1 MPTKKTTTK
10 EKKSDKKE
18 NINTEVAAA
27 AEIDAADTAVLETG
41 DIEKATTAA
50 PLKKGRLALVKKMQT
65 HKNDTGSTE
74 VQIALL
80 TSRINDLVKH
90 LKEHGKDNDS
100 RQGLL
105 RMVGR
110 RRRLLR
116 FLKNSSEQKYADLVA
131 ELKLR
136 K

>member
-1 MPTKKTTTK
+1 MPSKKTSPK
-10 EKKSDKKE
+10 EKPETISAE
-18 NINTEVAAA
+18 IAAA
-27 AEIDAADTAVLETG
+27 TDIDAADTAVLESG
-41 DIEKATTAA
+41 DIEQAATAA
-50 PLKKGRLALVKKMQT
+50 PLKKGRVALVKKMQS

-116 FLKNSSEQKYADLVA
+116 FLKNSSEQKYNDLVA

>member
-10 EKKSDKKE
+10 EKPES
-18 NINTEVAAA
+18 INTEVAAA

-41 DIEKATTAA
+41 DIEKAATAA
-50 PLKKGRLALVKKMQT
+50 PLKKGRLALVKKMQS

-90 LKEHGKDNDS
+90 LKEHNKDNDS

-116 FLKNSSEQKYADLVA
+116 FLKNSSEQKYSDLIA

>member
-1 MPTKKTTTK
+1 MPTKKPSPK
-10 EKKSDKKE
+10 EKPETISE
-18 NINTEVAAA
+18 EIAAA
-27 AEIDAADTAVLETG
+27 TDIAAADTAVLESG
-41 DIEKATTAA
+41 DIEKAATTS
-50 PLKKGRLALVKKMQT
+50 PLKKGRVALVKKMQS

-116 FLKNSSEQKYADLVA
+116 FLKNSSEQKYTDLIV

>member
-10 EKKSDKKE
+10 EKPAS
-18 NINTEVAAA
+18 INTEVAAA

-41 DIEKATTAA
+41 DIEKAATAA
-50 PLKKGRLALVKKMQT
+50 PLKKGRLALVKKMQS

-90 LKEHGKDNDS
+90 LKEHNKDNDS

-116 FLKNSSEQKYADLVA
+116 FLKNSSEQKYNDLIA

>member
-1 MPTKKTTTK
+1 MPTKKPKSEET
-10 EKKSDKKE
+10 EKKAK
-18 NINTEVAAA
+18 TAAA
-27 AEIDAADTAVLETG
+27 APVADATDAEVIETG
-41 DIEKATTAA
+41 DIEKATTTA
-50 PLKKGRLALVKKMQT
+50 PLKKGRLSLVKKMQS

-90 LKEHGKDNDS
+90 LKQHAKDHDS

-116 FLKNSSEQKYADLVA
+116 FLKQSSEQKYQDLVT

>member
-1 MPTKKTTTK
+1 MPTKKTSPK
-10 EKKSDKKE
+10 EKPTS
-18 NINTEVAAA
+18 INTEVAAA
-27 AEIDAADTAVLETG
+27 AEIDAADTAVLESG

-50 PLKKGRLALVKKMQT
+50 PLKKGRLALVKKMQS

-116 FLKNSSEQKYADLVA
+116 FLKNSSEQKYNDLIV